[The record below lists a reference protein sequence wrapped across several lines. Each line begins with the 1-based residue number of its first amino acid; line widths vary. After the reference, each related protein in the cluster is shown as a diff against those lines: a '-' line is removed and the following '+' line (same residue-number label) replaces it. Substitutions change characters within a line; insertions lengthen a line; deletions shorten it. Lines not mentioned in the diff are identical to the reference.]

1 MKFVEAPL
9 YGQQITIILFIL
21 TLVLSIMD
29 LFIAIRIYKKI
40 VFKIIT
46 VFFFVFS
53 FLSIFLT
60 MQGSYLYRMNRP
72 VFELSLTIIQWPFIC
87 ILSLSI
93 FFFIMAISLLLY
105 GLIKGNQ
112 SLSSVSIKES
122 VDMLPK
128 GICFYEKSGLVRLIN
143 REMNNL
149 SVLILGEALLNG
161 TSFWH
166 AITNGK
172 IEKDF
177 YSLKKGK
184 IRLLDV
190 EMEK

>member
-46 VFFFVFS
+46 VFSLFFFS
-53 FLSIFLT
+53 FYFLT

-72 VFELSLTIIQWPFIC
+72 VFELSLTVIQWPFIC

-105 GLIKGNQ
+105 GLIKGNK

-128 GICFYEKSGLVRLIN
+128 GICFYEKV
-143 REMNNL
+143 
-149 SVLILGEALLNG
+149 A
-161 TSFWH
+161 
-166 AITNGK
+166 
-172 IEKDF
+172 
-177 YSLKKGK
+177 
-184 IRLLDV
+184 
-190 EMEK
+190 

>member
-93 FFFIMAISLLLY
+93 FFF
-105 GLIKGNQ
+105 
-112 SLSSVSIKES
+112 V
-122 VDMLPK
+122 
-128 GICFYEKSGLVRLIN
+128 
-143 REMNNL
+143 
-149 SVLILGEALLNG
+149 GEC
-161 TSFWH
+161 WRRY
-166 AITNGK
+166 K
-172 IEKDF
+172 
-177 YSLKKGK
+177 
-184 IRLLDV
+184 
-190 EMEK
+190 